1 MLKAIKI
8 RIYPSEEQ
16 AKYIAGLLGTC
27 RFVYN
32 NLLAYRIERYN
43 TAKESISFGEMGKRI
58 VELKDQFEWIKL
70 SHSKVL
76 QQSAIN
82 LDAAYK
88 SFFKNGMGFPKFK
101 SKHDNNQSCRFPA
114 DAFMGVRG
122 NRVDVIRPL
131 KDVLFRCSK
140 RDERY
145 LNKNQ
150 ENVRSVTLSRKA
162 SGDYFLSILVDGD
175 FAPKRTVPA
184 RDIIGIDL
192 GIKDFVV
199 TSEDE
204 RFKNLKA
211 VRSNALR
218 LARLQRMM
226 SRKQKGSN
234 NKNKARKKLARLH
247 EKLNNQKEFYLHAV
261 SNKLLDESQVIAME
275 DLNVKG
281 MMANHKFARSIQEL
295 SLSRFRSILEYKAN
309 WRERDLIIIDRFFPS
324 SKLCGA
330 CGEKKADLELKDRE
344 WACAHCGV
352 VHDRDLNA
360 ARNIANEGRRLLS
373 IGKNESK
380 ERLLATAIGPSSAD
394 FKPLEMATSPSV
406 KKEKNVAIGNKR

>member
-32 NLLAYRIERYN
+32 NLLSYRIEEYN
-43 TAKESISFGEMGKRI
+43 ANKKFVSFGEMGKRI
-58 VELKDQFEWIKL
+58 VELKSQFEWIKL
-70 SHSKVL
+70 SHSKAL

-82 LDAAYK
+82 LDTAYK
-88 SFFKNGMGFPKFK
+88 SFFKNGTGFPQFK
-101 SKHDNNQSCRFPA
+101 SKHDKNQSCRFPA

-122 NRVDVIRPL
+122 NRIDVVRPL
-131 KDVLFRCSK
+131 RDVLFRCSK

-150 ENVRSVTLSRKA
+150 ENVRSATLSRTA
-162 SGDYFLSILVDGD
+162 SGNYFLSILVEGD
-175 FAPKRTVPA
+175 FAPKQTAPA

-192 GIKDFVV
+192 GINDFIV
-199 TSEDE
+199 TSDGE
-204 RFKNLKA
+204 RFDNLKV

-261 SNKLLDESQVIAME
+261 SNKLLDENQVVAME

-281 MMANHKFARSIQEL
+281 MMQNRCLARSIQEL
-295 SLSRFRSILEYKAN
+295 SLHRFRSMLEYKAA
-309 WRERDLIIIDRFFPS
+309 WRGRDLIVIDRFFPS

-330 CGEKKADLELKDRE
+330 CGKKNDALKLNNRS
-344 WACAHCGV
+344 WMCACGAR
-352 VHDRDLNA
+352 HDRDLNA
-360 ARNIANEGRRLLS
+360 AKNIAKEGRRLLS
-373 IGKNESK
+373 IGKEKGCKTSP
-380 ERLLATAIGPSSAD
+380 IGPSSAEL
-394 FKPLEMATSPSV
+394 KPLEMATSPSV